1 LEDSADLLRIAQTS
15 TASSGG
21 MMTVTRSLPIVVGVS
36 EETGSSAA
44 LRWAADESKR
54 RAARVV
60 AILVWEPPQAQ
71 IPASS
76 IAPGVRPPDYSAIG
90 AAAQHTLETHVMA
103 TLGSVHDV
111 VCRAEQGRPDVV
123 LGAESFDAQLLVLDS
138 PRPGRTVKP
147 RKGLLARKLIYTA
160 GCPVVVIP
168 PDEPA
173 RTATQKVKDAAR
185 SLASAA
191 ADAAAKATRP
201 VLRHPSQDPTPDS
214 QE

>member
-1 LEDSADLLRIAQTS
+1 
-15 TASSGG
+15 
-21 MMTVTRSLPIVVGVS
+21 MTFTRSLPIVVGVS

-44 LRWAADESKR
+44 LRWAVEEAKR
-54 RAARVV
+54 RNATVV
-60 AILVWEPPQAQ
+60 AVHAWQPPQAQ
-71 IPASS
+71 IPSAS
-76 IAPGVRPPDYSAIG
+76 IAPGVRPPDYSAVA

-103 TLGSVHDV
+103 TLGSVHGV
-111 VCRAEQGRPDVV
+111 TCRAEQGMPEVV

-138 PRPGRTVKP
+138 PRPGRIVKP
-147 RKGLLARKLIYTA
+147 RKGLVAPKLIYTA

-173 RTATQKVKDAAR
+173 RTTTQKMKDAAR

-201 VLRHPSQDPTPDS
+201 VLRHPAPDSTPDS
-214 QE
+214 PE

>member
-1 LEDSADLLRIAQTS
+1 LEDSADPLPIAQTS
-15 TASSGG
+15 AASSGG

-36 EETGSSAA
+36 AETGSSVA
-44 LRWAADESKR
+44 LRWAVDEAKR
-54 RAARVV
+54 RGARVV
-60 AILVWEPPQAQ
+60 AILAWEPPQAQ
-71 IPASS
+71 IPSGS
-76 IAPGVRPPDYSAIG
+76 IAPGVRPPDYSAIS
-90 AAAQHTLETHVMA
+90 AAAQHTLETHVMV
-103 TLGSVHDV
+103 TVGSVHDV
-111 VCRAEQGRPDVV
+111 TCRAEQGAPDVV

-138 PRPGRTVKP
+138 PRPGRADKP
-147 RKGLLARKLIYTA
+147 RKGLLAPKLIYTA

-173 RTATQKVKDAAR
+173 RTTAQKMKDAAR

-201 VLRHPSQDPTPDS
+201 VLRHPSHGTPPES

>member
-1 LEDSADLLRIAQTS
+1 
-15 TASSGG
+15 
-21 MMTVTRSLPIVVGVS
+21 MTVTRSLPIVVGVS

-44 LRWAADESKR
+44 LRWAVDEAKR
-54 RAARVV
+54 RNARVV
-60 AILVWEPPQAQ
+60 AVHAWEPPQAQ
-71 IPASS
+71 IPSAA
-76 IAPGVRPPDYSAIG
+76 IAPGVRPPDFSAVA

-111 VCRAEQGRPDVV
+111 TCRAERGTPEVV
-123 LGAESFDAQLLVLDS
+123 LSGESFDAQLLVLDS

-147 RKGLLARKLIYTA
+147 RKGLVARKLIYTA

-168 PDEPA
+168 PDEPT
-173 RTATQKVKDAAR
+173 RTTTQKMKDAAR

-201 VLRHPSQDPTPDS
+201 VRHSSHGSTPDS